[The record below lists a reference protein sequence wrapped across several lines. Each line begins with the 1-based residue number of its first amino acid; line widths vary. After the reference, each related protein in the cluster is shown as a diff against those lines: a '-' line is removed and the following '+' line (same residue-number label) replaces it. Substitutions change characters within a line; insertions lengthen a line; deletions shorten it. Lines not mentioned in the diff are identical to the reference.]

1 MEDDLYSTAFLHR
14 LKFLQIIGTNL
25 FSEILNTVDYV
36 DQTDGTIVFR
46 TCEEEKDK
54 VILQLGTCNAER
66 ALKVAKLV

>member
-1 MEDDLYSTAFLHR
+1 MFADI
-14 LKFLQIIGTNL
+14 LK
-25 FSEILNTVDYV
+25 TVDYV

-54 VILQLGTCNAER
+54 VVLQLGTCDAER

>member
-1 MEDDLYSTAFLHR
+1 M
-14 LKFLQIIGTNL
+14 
-25 FSEILNTVDYV
+25 FSDILNTVDYV

-46 TCEEEKDK
+46 TCNEEKER

>member
-1 MEDDLYSTAFLHR
+1 MKY
-14 LKFLQIIGTNL
+14 KFLLTIIIV
-25 FSEILNTVDYV
+25 FSDILNTVDYV

-46 TCEEEKDK
+46 TCNEEKER